1 MLVNYFYSCT
11 VAIVQTKKQ
20 NVLCDFGYIVLYMLQ
35 EGPEPMFSHEQDFQ
49 KTPGVIWGQWSV
61 VLPDGRTQK
70 VEYEADESGFHP
82 VITFE
87 EPGGG
92 NGGGGNGG
100 YGGSGNGGFNAGG
113 KHGGGF
119 KGGNS
124 RGHGGS
130 GGSGYNY

>member
-1 MLVNYFYSCT
+1 
-11 VAIVQTKKQ
+11 
-20 NVLCDFGYIVLYMLQ
+20 
-35 EGPEPMFSHEQDFQ
+35 MFSHEQDFQ

-70 VEYEADESGFHP
+70 VEYEADEDGFHP

-87 EPGGG
+87 EPGVG

-100 YGGSGNGGFNAGG
+100 YGGGGNGGFNAGG
-113 KHGGGF
+113 KHGGSS

-124 RGHGGS
+124 RGQGGS

>member
-1 MLVNYFYSCT
+1 MYLV
-11 VAIVQTKKQ
+11 
-20 NVLCDFGYIVLYMLQ
+20 Q

-61 VLPDGRTQK
+61 VLPDGRTQR

-87 EPGGG
+87 EPGG
-92 NGGGGNGG
+92 NGGGDSGGSSGG
-100 YGGSGNGGFNAGG
+100 YKGAG
-113 KHGGGF
+113 
-119 KGGNS
+119 S
-124 RGHGGS
+124 RGHGSS